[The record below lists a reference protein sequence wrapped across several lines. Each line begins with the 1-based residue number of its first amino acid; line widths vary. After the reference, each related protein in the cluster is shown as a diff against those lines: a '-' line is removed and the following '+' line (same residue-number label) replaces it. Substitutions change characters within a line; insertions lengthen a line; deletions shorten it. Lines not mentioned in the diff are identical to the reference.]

1 MPYTQF
7 VEIGRVSLVS
17 FGPNADQPVVIVDI
31 IDDKRVVVD
40 YVNGQ
45 KAREVIPVRRL
56 KLTDLVTKID
66 RGAAPE
72 NVSEALNRDHI
83 LDKWNNTLWAKRIAS
98 RHAKI
103 QMNDFQRF
111 KYAALNARRRELI
124 KAELNKH

>member
-40 YVNGQ
+40 YVNGE

-83 LDKWNNTLWAKRIAS
+83 LVKWSPKYENN
-98 RHAKI
+98 
-103 QMNDFQRF
+103 N
-111 KYAALNARRRELI
+111 ELL
-124 KAELNKH
+124 E

>member
-40 YVNGQ
+40 YVNGE

-98 RHAKI
+98 RQAKI